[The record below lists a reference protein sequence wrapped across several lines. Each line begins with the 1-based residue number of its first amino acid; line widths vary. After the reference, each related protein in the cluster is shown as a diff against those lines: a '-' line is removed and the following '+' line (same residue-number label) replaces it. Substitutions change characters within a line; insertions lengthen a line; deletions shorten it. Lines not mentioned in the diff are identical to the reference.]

1 MTTCIKHLH
10 AEFGIA
16 LSCAAKEDVCLC
28 QFFKANLPP
37 EDGII
42 CKKQSHNGD
51 PHLSS
56 AVFSI
61 AIWEMVKPEYPKEG
75 C

>member
-16 LSCAAKEDVCLC
+16 LSFAAKEDACLC

-37 EDGII
+37 EDGI

-61 AIWEMVKPEYPKEG
+61 AI
-75 C
+75 